1 MATQDKTPKF
11 STFKPKSAGMTVA
24 QKRQATAKKPVKTV
38 SGGTLPNV
46 TKVSDKKPVDTRSQA
61 AIPSIATR
69 AIPKAPVDSTRTSLR
84 NITAPKIAKDSTKAP
99 EKKMNRLKTAVSDYT
114 SAVRLGGNIALSGVK
129 KDVPTL
135 QSKTKVGKVL
145 ERGLRVASGIGGTV
159 GLGGATYMGLGP
171 AAVAAGQILYN
182 KRDESSKKRGL
193 INAGKNLDYAPGQL
207 SGPSYTE
214 KKQVRNSTPLGDT
227 QFND

>member
-61 AIPSIATR
+61 AIPRIAPR
-69 AIPKAPVDSTRTSLR
+69 AIPKATVDTTRTSLR
-84 NITAPKIAKDSTKAP
+84 NITAPKIVKDSTKAP

-114 SAVRLGGNIALSGVK
+114 SAGRSAANIALSGFK
-129 KDVPTL
+129 KEVPEMAA
-135 QSKTKVGKVL
+135 KTKVGKAL
-145 ERGLRVASGIGGTV
+145 ERGMRVLGGTGAAV
-159 GLGGATYMGLGP
+159 GFGALTHLGLGP
-171 AAVAAGQILYN
+171 ASVVAGQALYN
-182 KRDESSKKRGL
+182 KRDEDSKKRGL
-193 INAGKNLDYAPGQL
+193 LNVGKDLNYAPFQL
-207 SGPSYTE
+207 SGPSDKD
-214 KKQVRNSTPLGDT
+214 KKQVRNSIPLGDT

>member
-11 STFKPKSAGMTVA
+11 PTFRPKSAGMTVA
-24 QKRQATAKKPVKTV
+24 QKRQAPAKKPVKTV

-61 AIPSIATR
+61 AIPRIAPR
-69 AIPKAPVDSTRTSLR
+69 AIPKATVDTTRTSLR
-84 NITAPKIAKDSTKAP
+84 NITAPKIVKDSTKAP

-114 SAVRLGGNIALSGVK
+114 SLVRSGGNIALSGVK
-129 KDVPTL
+129 KNPEMIA
-135 QSKTKVGKVL
+135 KTKVGKAI
-145 ERGLRVASGIGGTV
+145 ERVGRVV
-159 GLGGATYMGLGP
+159 GGAAGTIGFGSMTYLGAGP
-171 AAVAAGQILYN
+171 AAVATGQALYN
-182 KRDESSKKRGL
+182 KRDEASKKRGL
-193 INAGKNLDYAPGQL
+193 LNIGKDLNYAPFQL
-207 SGPSYTE
+207 SGPSDTE